1 MAKFVLLNQPV
12 ELDRIIAEPI
22 RTRKLMLTTQ
32 LSSIRC
38 KYTIREQHYSE
49 IKIGRLANLNY
60 FLGNQNATGF
70 SRDQLNL
77 GGNTQNLVSSE
88 QWPGKK
94 ASR

>member
-1 MAKFVLLNQPV
+1 M
-12 ELDRIIAEPI
+12 
-22 RTRKLMLTTQ
+22 
-32 LSSIRC
+32 
-38 KYTIREQHYSE
+38 
-49 IKIGRLANLNY
+49 KIGRLANLNY

-77 GGNTQNLVSSE
+77 GGKTQKLDSSE